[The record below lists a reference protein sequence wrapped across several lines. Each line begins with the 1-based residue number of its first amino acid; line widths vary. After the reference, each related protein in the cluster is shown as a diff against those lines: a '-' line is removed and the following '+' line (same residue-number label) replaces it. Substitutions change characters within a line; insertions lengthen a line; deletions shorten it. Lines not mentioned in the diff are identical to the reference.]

1 MLDFS
6 NKAVLQKMLQIF
18 LKFSCEL
25 PGATTRFVSSVIHEL
40 NARDPSRVSSK
51 DLCVLLQSLVIL
63 GKHCSHTSSHASM
76 LSVLEGFKFQDF
88 WRFLERCRCLCLSV
102 SGKYFTCGPW
112 HVCCC
117 RVFML
122 KGFGDQTLSLPRRG
136 KEQKCPKVFKLK
148 WTLIDKLKLDKLDE
162 FENQNGNADFAAG
175 HKIFFGFYQTVWKN
189 LFHLQSPHGRTFP
202 ASSVRRRPWRTT
214 PLEVA
219 VLAVWHKA
227 LLVEWCKKCHPGIT
241 RLCQHWILFCCCW
254 CLGVYCQFTCAGLGS
269 TFPL

>member
-1 MLDFS
+1 
-6 NKAVLQKMLQIF
+6 MLQIF

-88 WRFLERCRCLCLSV
+88 WSFLERCRCLCLSV

-162 FENQNGNADFAAG
+162 FENQNGNADSAA
-175 HKIFFGFYQTVWKN
+175 VPSP
-189 LFHLQSPHGRTFP
+189 SPHGRTFP
-202 ASSVRRRPWRTT
+202 ASSVRRRRWRTT

-227 LLVEWCKKCHPGIT
+227 LLVEWCKKVSPRYHSFVST
-241 RLCQHWILFCCCW
+241 LSYSV
-254 CLGVYCQFTCAGLGS
+254 GV
-269 TFPL
+269 

>member
-1 MLDFS
+1 
-6 NKAVLQKMLQIF
+6 MLQIF

-112 HVCCC
+112 HVSCC

-136 KEQKCPKVFKLK
+136 KEAHVQRCSSWNEHETK
-148 WTLIDKLKLDKLDE
+148 IDKLKL
-162 FENQNGNADFAAG
+162 
-175 HKIFFGFYQTVWKN
+175 KIKTAMPILL
-189 LFHLQSPHGRTFP
+189 LFHLHHLTAGPFLPRACEGGVGGRHRWRLRSLRCGT
-202 ASSVRRRPWRTT
+202 RRSW
-214 PLEVA
+214 
-219 VLAVWHKA
+219 
-227 LLVEWCKKCHPGIT
+227 
-241 RLCQHWILFCCCW
+241 
-254 CLGVYCQFTCAGLGS
+254 
-269 TFPL
+269 

>member
-1 MLDFS
+1 
-6 NKAVLQKMLQIF
+6 MLQIF

-136 KEQKCPKVFKLK
+136 KEQKPPKVFKLK
-148 WTLIDKLKLDKLDE
+148 
-162 FENQNGNADFAAG
+162 
-175 HKIFFGFYQTVWKN
+175 
-189 LFHLQSPHGRTFP
+189 
-202 ASSVRRRPWRTT
+202 
-214 PLEVA
+214 
-219 VLAVWHKA
+219 
-227 LLVEWCKKCHPGIT
+227 
-241 RLCQHWILFCCCW
+241 
-254 CLGVYCQFTCAGLGS
+254 
-269 TFPL
+269 